1 VSAFKTMQ
9 SVVITG
15 ASTGVGWATAKL
27 LLDRGLRV
35 FGSVRKQADVD
46 RLKAEFGPNFTPLV
60 FDVTNEAAVLVA
72 AREVRAALGGGTL
85 AGLVNNAGIGITGP
99 VLELSADKFR
109 RQMEVNLIGPI
120 IVTQAFGPLLGSDPS
135 LKGPKGRIVM
145 ISSVGGKIGFP
156 LLSAYSASKHAIE
169 GLSESLR
176 REMMLFGIDVIIVAP
191 GAVKT
196 PIWSKAD
203 GVDIS
208 AYRNSPYFP
217 ALEKICKFM
226 LHLSEIGLP
235 PEKIAER
242 IVQALTSTSP
252 KVRYSIA
259 PDPMQQLV
267 TSILPKRTVDNILAK
282 RLGLLPPAD

>member
-1 VSAFKTMQ
+1 VHAFKTMR

-15 ASTGVGWATAKL
+15 ASTGIGWGTAKL
-27 LLDRGLRV
+27 LLYRGLRV
-35 FGSVRKQADVD
+35 FGSVRKQADAD
-46 RLKAEFGPNFTPLV
+46 RLKGEFGANFTPLL
-60 FDVTNEAAVLVA
+60 FDVTDEAAVLAA
-72 AREVRAALGGGTL
+72 AREVRAALCGGTL

-99 VLELSADKFR
+99 VLEQPADEFR
-109 RQMEVNLIGPI
+109 RLMEVNLIGPI
-120 IVTQAFGPLLGSDPS
+120 IATQAFGPLLGCDPL

-145 ISSVGGKIGFP
+145 ISSVSGKNGLP
-156 LLSAYSASKHAIE
+156 LWSAYSASKHAIE

-203 GVDIS
+203 GADIS

-217 ALEKICKFM
+217 ALEKLRKFM

-235 PEKIAER
+235 PETVAER
-242 IVQALTSTSP
+242 IVEALTSTSP

-259 PDPMQQLV
+259 PDPVQQLL
-267 TSILPKRTVDNILAK
+267 TSVLPKRTVDNILAR